1 MTAMTVATTVEE
13 LVGAILASDE
23 DITASDL
30 ASKLC
35 DNEPRAVA
43 EWLERH
49 KVVLLSGWIS
59 DRKRSANGGK
69 AKMRARSVF
78 ADAVEGGEESLL
90 EWRGR
95 FMSARFAVD
104 DTDTQRVVGR
114 MSKPDLLYVAT
125 GFQARA
131 KENALMEAVF
141 RAIARKVPHGKEV
154 RDVFTEEEIDALVAR
169 MLGR

>member
-1 MTAMTVATTVEE
+1 MTSTKVATTVEE

-59 DRKRSANGGK
+59 DRKRSANGGR
-69 AKMRARSVF
+69 AKMRSRSVF
-78 ADAVEGGEESLL
+78 ADAL
-90 EWRGR
+90 EAGPEAVAGWRN

-114 MSKPDLLYVAT
+114 MSKPDLMYVAT